1 MTDQYQRFTISLN
14 SCARIDLF
22 YCLEYEEPHV
32 FSPRKI
38 VRSREEVDEVE
49 GVGTIGAAV
58 GDSTIIGEYTGH
70 PRTGMTRGRMIEAD
84 EIGVVGIDR
93 RPLDRL
99 LPIYLQGLI
108 LRLRPATE
116 HQTIT
121 VKALP
126 EATAIVEAVQALVHL
141 TTAGREEARQDTL
154 DHPMFRVGV
163 MEDMVVMVPADTK
176 LTGTMRPQAITV
188 GQLHQAMPLVLRQ
201 GAEGEVV
208 TDGT

>member
-22 YCLEYEEPHV
+22 YYLEYEEPHV

-38 VRSREEVDEVE
+38 VRSHEEVDEVE
-49 GVGTIGAAV
+49 GVGTIGAVV
-58 GDSTIIGEYTGH
+58 GDSTIIGECTGL

-99 LPIYLQGLI
+99 PPIYLQGLI

-126 EATAIVEAVQALVHL
+126 EAMAIVGAVQAVVHL
-141 TTAGREEARQDTL
+141 ITAGREVRQDTL
-154 DHPMFRVGV
+154 GHPMFRVGV
-163 MEDMVVMVPADTK
+163 MVDMVAMVLADTK
-176 LTGTMRPQAITV
+176 LTGTMRPQVITV

-208 TDGT
+208 TNGT